1 MTESRSR
8 LLEPRSDRGR
18 VLSVAFLALGL
29 AGAGTVRA
37 DIIFLKNGNQLQGE
51 ILERNERRLTV
62 RFPNGIVRISTRD
75 VDHVESENHLEYLL
89 SEGERH
95 LRRSDFQGAISYF
108 EEAIENSGGGRRARN
123 GLVQAHARYA
133 GRLREERRLGQAAA
147 AYQKLLSLRPDD
159 LGASRALE
167 EVYREA
173 GEVIDTITAGRQL
186 LERGQFEEAYE
197 SLRKVYKTY
206 PDRRSELN
214 ASLGQ
219 AAMRL
224 GHAAYSQ
231 GDGETAERH
240 YLEALG
246 FDPDLLNRVAEN
258 YATIKISQLQTLVQN
273 GDLKET
279 LRVAHEA
286 KGIVPTDL
294 FIEYYRG
301 LGLQATGKRQESA
314 EIFLQLSGMK
324 RPRDLVDSI
333 GDLRRAT
340 QDRLAALDQEKH
352 GLSRIAVEEV
362 LPGDWRRK
370 VTEHFVIY
378 HRNHAVGKKVAQVA
392 EQTYGRLLAELGSA
406 THWYR
411 RCQIYI
417 FPTAE
422 SFRKSTG
429 VHNWTGGAHQILRQ
443 RGTLSE
449 HRILSYQNHPRLF
462 QIIVPHEIAHAMLE
476 HHLRYRGEVPR
487 WLSEGFAM
495 RAEPR
500 AIGNYYK
507 RVMSQTI
514 RVGRHF
520 KLIEFLRMKEYPTS
534 EEGLRTFYAQSFS
547 LWSFLERR
555 KGGLKRLL
563 RFTEELSLSPKSITP
578 LLKRHYGIA
587 GPIALENLWRGY
599 VDLEL

>member
-8 LLEPRSDRGR
+8 LLEPRSGRGR
-18 VLSVAFLALGL
+18 VLSMAFLVLGL
-29 AGAGTVRA
+29 ADAGTVRA

-133 GRLREERRLGQAAA
+133 DRLREERRLGQAAA

-173 GEVIDTITAGRQL
+173 GEVTDTITAGHQF
-186 LERGQFEEAYE
+186 LERGQFQEAYE
-197 SLRKVYKTY
+197 SLRKVYKNY

-231 GDGETAERH
+231 SDGETAERH

-246 FDPDLLNRVAEN
+246 FDPDLLNRVAEY

-301 LGLQATGKRQESA
+301 LGLQATGKRKEAA

-333 GDLRRAT
+333 GDLRRAS

-378 HRNHAVGKKVAQVA
+378 HRNHAVGKEVAQVA
-392 EQTYGRLLAELGSA
+392 EQTYGRLLAELGST
-406 THWYR
+406 THWYK

-422 SFRKSTG
+422 TFRKTTG
-429 VHNWTGGAHQILRQ
+429 LHNWTGGAHQILRQ

-449 HRILSYQNHPRLF
+449 HRISCYQNHPRLF
-462 QIIVPHEIAHAMLE
+462 QVIVPHEVAHAMLQ
-476 HHLRYRGEVPR
+476 HYLRYRGEVPR

-495 RAEPR
+495 RAEPGV
-500 AIGNYYK
+500 IGNYYK

-520 KLIEFLRMKEYPTS
+520 KMIEFLRMKEYPTS